1 MTTNLREKLPENT
14 AGSSDGMD
22 GRALAEKTTGAK
34 DAQLNSS
41 GRGIGRIAIR
51 WLAIAFSAA
60 FWFGILLLVW
70 AIL

>member
-1 MTTNLREKLPENT
+1 MTTNLREKVPENT
-14 AGSSDGMD
+14 AGSPDGMD
-22 GRALAEKTTGAK
+22 GRTIAEKTTGAK
-34 DAQLNSS
+34 DAQPNSS

-70 AIL
+70 TIL

>member
-1 MTTNLREKLPENT
+1 
-14 AGSSDGMD
+14 MD
-22 GRALAEKTTGAK
+22 GRAIAEKTTGAK